1 MTLIRTAAKLLAV
14 GTVLVA
20 GNACSAEVDDT
31 SLDETAGE
39 SSEEALRSSQSNTVS
54 SATARSDSFIK
65 TSTADSSRIA
75 STEKCAIDKGEVLK
89 LKGATIVGNHVRGLL
104 MSAHGCGGKFGG
116 GAVVF
121 AFRDHYTWPAGL
133 PSNPDEEDGEEPSSS
148 GSGSN
153 RAGPCAG
160 TAFDRA
166 VGCAIR
172 KGARVLSYYRSPAD
186 QERVRRE
193 NGCTNRCTGMDG
205 CVRPTA
211 GCTSSP
217 HTSCRAIDLINDGA
231 PVSRA
236 GLRAC
241 GLAKTSLPHANHY
254 DFVN

>member
-1 MTLIRTAAKLLAV
+1 MARLRIAAHVFAIGTLLIV
-14 GTVLVA
+14 GT
-20 GNACSAEVDDT
+20 ACSAELDDAAP
-31 SLDETAGE
+31 DEIAGE
-39 SSEEALRSSQSNTVS
+39 SSEEALRSNQSNTVS
-54 SATARSDSFIK
+54 SATAKTETFIK
-65 TSTADSSRIA
+65 TSTADSSRLG
-75 STEKCAIDKGEVLK
+75 STDKCSIDKGEVLK

-104 MSAHGCGGKFGG
+104 MSAHECGGKFGG

-121 AFRDHYTWPAGL
+121 AFRDHYSWPAGI
-133 PSNPDEEDGEEPSSS
+133 PSNPDEEDGEEPSG

-186 QERVRRE
+186 QERVRRQ

-211 GCTSSP
+211 GCNSSP
-217 HTSCRAIDLINDGA
+217 HTSCRAIDLIDDGA

-236 GLRAC
+236 ALRAC